1 VKTIKDSVSRAK
13 RLVMSTRTKTVDM
26 IIVEQQAKLT
36 KLEDRLGHLMTQ
48 RADLE
53 ETIAELMRLR
63 PPMDRAP
70 KSES

>member
-1 VKTIKDSVSRAK
+1 MKTIKDSVSRAK

-26 IIVEQQAKLT
+26 IIAEQRVKLA

-53 ETIAELMRLR
+53 ETIAELYQLR
-63 PPMDRAP
+63 PRIA
-70 KSES
+70 SEDEA

>member
-13 RLVMSTRTKTVDM
+13 RLVMATRTKTVDV
-26 IIVEQQAKLT
+26 IIAEQRVKLA
-36 KLEDRLGHLMTQ
+36 KLEDRIGYLMTQ

-63 PPMDRAP
+63 PPMDRA
-70 KSES
+70 S